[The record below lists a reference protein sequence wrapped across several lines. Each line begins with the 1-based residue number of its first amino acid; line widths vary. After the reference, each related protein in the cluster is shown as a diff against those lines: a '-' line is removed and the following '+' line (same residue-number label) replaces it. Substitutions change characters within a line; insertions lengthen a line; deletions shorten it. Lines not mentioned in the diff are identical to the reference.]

1 MRSVAPRLFAVVIIC
16 LGVIAARQQPTP
28 REIAITIDDLPVA
41 SGLYEDNV
49 SAQSAITARLIAAL
63 RRQDIPAIGFV
74 NEGKLAPHDRI
85 EPARVALLQQWI
97 DGGLELGNH
106 TYSHPDFDG
115 TSLRAYERDA
125 AIGDSVT
132 RSLLAAAHRPA
143 PEWFRHPYLSTGPD
157 SATRARFERWLAD
170 HGYRVAPVTIN
181 DQDYTFAN
189 AYERLI
195 ARHDSAG
202 MQHVASEYVTYMA
215 AEMAHYEHL
224 SQAMFGRDIRQ
235 ILLIHASALNA
246 DHLSDLA
253 QMLRERGY
261 TFVSLARAVE
271 DSAYRSPDRY
281 NGPLGLSWLH
291 RWAMSEG
298 KPKAFLAGAPSV
310 PADITHLLA
319 ERRTNAAA
327 AVQQGSPAGTKKPE
341 KSTIKPPST

>member
-1 MRSVAPRLFAVVIIC
+1 MTSAAPRLLAVVTVC
-16 LGVIAARQQPTP
+16 LGVIAASQQPAP

-41 SGLYEDNV
+41 SGLYEENV
-49 SAQSAITARLIAAL
+49 PAQSAITARLIAAL

-74 NEGKLAPHDRI
+74 NEGKLAPLGRI
-85 EPARVALLQQWI
+85 EPARVALLQQWV
-97 DGGLELGNH
+97 DAGLELGNH

-115 TSLRAYERDA
+115 TPLRAYERDA

-132 RSLLAAAHRPA
+132 RTLLAAAHRPA
-143 PEWFRHPYLSTGPD
+143 PTWFRHPYLSTGPD

-181 DQDYTFAN
+181 NEDYTFAN

-202 MQHVASEYVTYMA
+202 MQRVATEYVSYMA
-215 AEMAHYEHL
+215 AEMAHYEHVSEAL
-224 SQAMFGRDIRQ
+224 FGRDISQ
-235 ILLIHASALNA
+235 VLLIHANALNA
-246 DHLSDLA
+246 DHAGDLA

-261 TFVSLARAVE
+261 TFVTLARAVE

-291 RWAMSEG
+291 RWAMSRG
-298 KPKAFLAGAPSV
+298 KPKSFLAGAPSV

-319 ERRTNAAA
+319 ERRSNASAI
-327 AVQQGSPAGTKKPE
+327 VQQGTPPAPKKP
-341 KSTIKPPST
+341 